1 MDYLFIVVM
10 FAMAAITAAYACHLE
25 SRKRSEIIANYML
38 SLMSIM
44 FALGFSLSLSVILT
58 GEAKNLHLLTLLSV
72 IPPFFGIVFAD
83 KIRGFDDFFGKAKES
98 SPQERSE
105 C

>member
-1 MDYLFIVVM
+1 MDYLLIAVM
-10 FAMAAITAAYACHLE
+10 FVMAAITAAHACHLE
-25 SRKRSEIIANYML
+25 SRKRGELITNYML
-38 SLMSIM
+38 SLMSII

-72 IPPFFGIVFAD
+72 IPPFIGIVFTD
-83 KIRGFDDFFGKAKES
+83 KIRALDGFLVKAKGS
-98 SPQERSE
+98 RSQERSE